1 MRSATPREA
10 ATGLPSNPPVEPK
23 ALREAVDL
31 NATLSLAKSVIAN
44 HPWPK
49 PTVREFNSVIRQIE
63 ERAADKQL
71 YLAILGEFSVGKSSF
86 INALLRENLLLS
98 DVLQGTTAAP
108 TIIRLERLNW
118 WDRMLNFF
126 GVIPP
131 RTITIRFKD
140 GTEKS
145 RRYRNA
151 GAFKAA
157 IHGSA
162 NAESLAAKIEK
173 IIVGHTADSL
183 VDGLVIIDTPGLNS
197 DNGRHSEVVESV
209 VNELADGFVILTSAE
224 PPLPNSLLDFLHRH
238 LADSVARS
246 ALVVTKM
253 DLIPSAQRA
262 RHLAYIQTRF
272 RREFSL
278 DNSLVL
284 AASPKFLLDAKASP
298 DAAEWTKSFHEAEL
312 LLKNFLRVQR
322 TAILAERTAKLLS
335 RMLAAL
341 HSELSALDGHFRGRQ
356 IALEQSRPSDE
367 QAFFTLKRADY
378 LHHFATQVSR
388 VFADSEEWLEGLNKS
403 VRESVLSAARTCS
416 GFSAMHSE
424 LIHNCPGKVDQKVKA
439 EVTAHLQ
446 LIDRTLNRLARE
458 LEAKVRAEY
467 FAAYP
472 KVFNGTLPAQ
482 TAPLSGAK
490 LPLIDVPMSAHL
502 SHIERALETA
512 SSSCLGIG
520 FLVDIFKDS
529 QHVNA
534 TVYAAA
540 EATIDA
546 LFRNL
551 GSNLRDAVKTIAEQY
566 SQMFDQ
572 CMLRISSEYGAR
584 VKAVATKVDQELWE
598 VTRSRQQIQ
607 ADLVR
612 VGSRETTIEDARRRF
627 SEKA

>member
-1 MRSATPREA
+1 MRNATPREA
-10 ATGLPSNPPVEPK
+10 ATGLPSNPPVEEK

-31 NATLSLAKSVIAN
+31 NATLLLAKSVIAN
-44 HPWPK
+44 HPWPE

-71 YLAILGEFSVGKSSF
+71 YLAIVGEFSVGKSSF

-108 TIIRLERLNW
+108 TIIHLERLNW
-118 WDRMLNFF
+118 WDRMLNLF
-126 GVIPP
+126 GVKPP
-131 RTITIRFKD
+131 RTLTIRFKG
-140 GTEKS
+140 GTEES

-157 IHGSA
+157 IQESA
-162 NAESLAAKIEK
+162 NSESSAAKIEK
-173 IIVGHTADSL
+173 LIVGHTADSL
-183 VDGLVIIDTPGLNS
+183 ADGLVIIDTPGLNS
-197 DNGRHSEVVESV
+197 DNARHSEVVESV

-224 PPLPNSLLDFLHRH
+224 PPLPNSLVEFLHRH

-278 DNSLVL
+278 DNPLVL

-298 DAAEWTKSFHEAEL
+298 DAAEWTESFHEAEL
-312 LLKNFLRVQR
+312 LLKKFLRAQR

-341 HSELSALDGHFRGRQ
+341 HSELSTLDGHFRGRQ
-356 IALEQSRPSDE
+356 TALEQSRPSDE
-367 QAFFTLKRADY
+367 QAFFNLKRADY
-378 LHHFATQVSR
+378 LHHFAAQVSR
-388 VFADSEEWLEGLNKS
+388 VFADSEQWLEGLNKS
-403 VRESVLSAARTCS
+403 VRESVLSDTRTCS
-416 GFSAMHSE
+416 GFSALRSE
-424 LIHNCPGKVDQKVKA
+424 LIHNSPGKVDQKVKV
-439 EVTAHLQ
+439 EVSARLQ
-446 LIDRTLNRLARE
+446 LIERSLNRLARE
-458 LEAKVRAEY
+458 LEENVRAEY

-472 KVFNGTLPAQ
+472 QVFNGMPPAQ

-490 LPLIDVPMSAHL
+490 LPVIEAPMSAHL
-502 SHIERALETA
+502 SHVERALETA

-520 FLVDIFKDS
+520 FLVDIFKVS
-529 QHVNA
+529 QQVNA
-534 TVYAAA
+534 KVYAAA
-540 EATIDA
+540 EATIDE

-551 GSNLRDAVKTIAEQY
+551 GSKLRDAVKTIAEQY
-566 SQMFDQ
+566 SQMFYQ

-598 VTRSRQQIQ
+598 VTRARQQIQ

-627 SEKA
+627 SGTA